1 MSRMLRKVCGGCRK
15 GTKARSGQILTDMTT
30 LYFEASDGD
39 DLRKTGFSKDG
50 KHHRPQIMIGLP
62 AGLGGYL
69 PGYDIYEGNTYEG
82 NTPIPF
88 IMKTSERFSPGKP
101 VVIAD
106 SGLLSDKNI
115 AALEADG
122 YEYIIGAR
130 IKNESQI
137 IKNKILAENYD
148 NERIV
153 VFEKGNSRRLP
164 VSFTENRARKDR
176 YNREKGLKR
185 LEKRIKTGKL
195 TKDNINNRGY
205 NKYLRLE
212 GEINVS
218 IDNQKFIDDAAWD
231 GLNGAELR
239 RTYVYFLPLI
249 AFTKNLKRLY
259 MIRNQHSHS
268 SRQQK

>member
-1 MSRMLRKVCGGCRK
+1 
-15 GTKARSGQILTDMTT
+15 
-30 LYFEASDGD
+30 
-39 DLRKTGFSKDG
+39 
-50 KHHRPQIMIGLP
+50 
-62 AGLGGYL
+62 
-69 PGYDIYEGNTYEG
+69 
-82 NTPIPF
+82 
-88 IMKTSERFSPGKP
+88 MKTSERFSPGKP

-122 YEYIIGAR
+122 YGYIIGTR

-153 VFEKGNSRRLP
+153 VFEKGNGRRLP
-164 VSFTENRARKDR
+164 VSFTKNRARKER

-195 TKDNINNRGY
+195 TKDNINSRGY

-218 IDNQKFIDDAAWD
+218 IDNQKFIDAAAWD

-239 RTYVYFLPLI
+239 RTYVYLLPLI